1 MNLEKDVYNQGC
13 KERQTQLGRKGD
25 VIRSGFVPL
34 VETQKKK
41 CYHRIRDPPWGFG
54 GSCHILGIPVLG
66 TNTGKMSPNS
76 WFENQWAIPESCKEQ
91 TPLLKSTHRL
101 AYS

>member
-34 VETQKKK
+34 VETQEKKALSQDQ
-41 CYHRIRDPPWGFG
+41 R
-54 GSCHILGIPVLG
+54 SSLGIWGLMLHIRNPSSG
-66 TNTGKMSPNS
+66 DQHWKD
-76 WFENQWAIPESCKEQ
+76 ES
-91 TPLLKSTHRL
+91 H
-101 AYS
+101 